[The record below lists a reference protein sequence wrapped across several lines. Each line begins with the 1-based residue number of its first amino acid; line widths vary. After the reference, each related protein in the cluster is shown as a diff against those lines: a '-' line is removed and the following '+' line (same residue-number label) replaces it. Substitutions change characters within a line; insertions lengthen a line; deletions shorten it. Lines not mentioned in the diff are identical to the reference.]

1 MIDLRPMSD
10 VVVSGVQQ
18 RRVTAIILA
27 AFALNALLLAGVGLY
42 GVISYS
48 VAQRTQELG
57 VRAALGAQRRHL
69 VRLVLSQSVAFT
81 AAGVVLGAAG
91 SLAAGRLV
99 ANQLFAVRQSDPL
112 VFVAVGLILAAVAV
126 AASAIPTL
134 RATRADPLEALRAD

>member
-1 MIDLRPMSD
+1 
-10 VVVSGVQQ
+10 
-18 RRVTAIILA
+18 
-27 AFALNALLLAGVGLY
+27 
-42 GVISYS
+42 
-48 VAQRTQELG
+48 
-57 VRAALGAQRRHL
+57 
-69 VRLVLSQSVAFT
+69 VLSQSVAFT